1 MIKRVSILFISVLL
15 LTSFAIAQSSSYK
28 RVESKVVSKKYVNP
42 NSAGNFYIEY
52 KNRQL
57 NTMEK
62 PTGAT
67 VDLIFANWDWPS
79 NSWTP
84 ASSFAYDFTGD
95 GALDMFGLATDNSV
109 PRPGTTNQRDAVFA
123 FIDDFGQTQY
133 PIYGIDGGT
142 GIPVRTGWNS
152 HLLMDYATGVVY
164 ISIYDFLNSNGN
176 INNHLWKIDLLDDPG
191 TAIQLTDSTTALEAG
206 WPRIAMDGNG
216 NFWMGHDN
224 AAAFFLN
231 IAVST
236 DGGATFAVVDSV
248 GSNDPNW
255 WGTDFG
261 NDPIINAYGDKIS
274 FVTSVAKA
282 GDLGE
287 LYGDGTTSDP
297 DSASGLYHW
306 YSNDGGGTWMGEMI
320 MHDGTAP
327 MANRPTYELL
337 FEQFD
342 IGSQYVDMQGV
353 THVVHGGT
361 NSAGVRV
368 AYGDTS
374 NVYPIGYWND
384 RDKNWISV
392 ELPVVEQYDYTLDG
406 SLFVGNMNGSQRP
419 VVKSNST
426 GQVVVAMWARPQFT
440 GAPGASSVNIFS
452 DPNELSFFFYD
463 IAYSYS
469 EDWGVTWSA
478 AEIAYSV
485 MGEANYWPN
494 IAEVETVGDVATVHF
509 MSYYD
514 EIPGTNVLGENS
526 QSVGIWKY
534 NTVGFNF
541 TPIVSVEND
550 GVVVDNFSLE
560 QNYPNPFNPSTTI
573 KYSVPEKGNV
583 TIRVYDMLGAEVATL
598 INVTQEAGSYE
609 INFDASKLS
618 SGIYI
623 YRLNAVTVS
632 LSKKMMLL
640 K

>member
-15 LTSFAIAQSSSYK
+15 LTSFAFAQSSSYK

-57 NTMEK
+57 NTTER
-62 PTGAT
+62 PTGAA

-84 ASSFAYDFTGD
+84 STSFAYDFTGD
-95 GALDMFGLATDNSV
+95 GALDMFGIATDNELE
-109 PRPGTTNQRDAVFA
+109 RNAVFG
-123 FIDDFGQTQY
+123 FIDDFGQSQY
-133 PIYGIDGGT
+133 PVYGLTGT
-142 GIPVRTGWNS
+142 GIPVRSGWNT
-152 HLLMDYATGVVY
+152 HLLMDHNSSGITY
-164 ISIYDFLNSNGN
+164 ISIYDFLNSSGN
-176 INNHLWKIDLLDDPG
+176 INNHLWKIDLNVDPG
-191 TAIQLTDSTTALEAG
+191 TATQLTDSTTALEAG

-216 NFWMGHDN
+216 IFWMGHDN
-224 AAAFFLN
+224 AAGFFLN
-231 IAVST
+231 IAAST
-236 DGGATFAVVDSV
+236 DGGATFAVVDSA

-287 LYGDGTTSDP
+287 LYGGGTTSNP

-306 YSNDGGGTWMGEMI
+306 YSDDGGGSWMGEMI
-320 MHDGTAP
+320 MLDGSAP

-337 FEQFD
+337 FEAFD
-342 IGSQYVDMQGV
+342 IGSQYVDMQEV

-374 NVYPIGYWND
+374 NVYPICYWND
-384 RDKNWISV
+384 RDKNWMSV
-392 ELPVVEQYDYTLDG
+392 ELPVVEQYDYDLDG
-406 SLFVGNMNGSQRP
+406 ALFVGNMNGSQRP
-419 VVKSNST
+419 VVKTNST
-426 GQVVVAMWARPQFT
+426 GQVVVVMWSRPQFSGT
-440 GAPGASSVNIFS
+440 PGDSPVNIFS
-452 DPNELSFFFYD
+452 DPSETSFFFYD

-469 EDWGVTWSA
+469 VDYGVTWSA

-494 IAEVETVGDVATVHF
+494 IAEVETVADLATVHF

-514 EIPGTNVLGENS
+514 EIPGTNILGENS
-526 QSVGIWKY
+526 VSPGIWKY

-541 TPIVSVEND
+541 TPVSVEND

-573 KYSVPEKGNV
+573 KYSVPDKGNV
-583 TIRVYDMLGAEVATL
+583 TIKVYDMLGAEVATL

-618 SGIYI
+618 SGMYI
-623 YRLNAVTVS
+623 YRLNAGTVS